1 MPANKPSKKKPT
13 KANKEYLGYCDDP
26 TNKELLDR
34 LSDEENEYVYD
45 YFPLMIK
52 QTQVI
57 KATGRFFFVC
67 SKVLCINTSC
77 LFWNELDDNQKQSG
91 TNMQTTLN
99 ESTLL
104 NRTELNES
112 MAKNQNELEQE
123 TSTVIKNG
131 VK

>member
-1 MPANKPSKKKPT
+1 
-13 KANKEYLGYCDDP
+13 
-26 TNKELLDR
+26 
-34 LSDEENEYVYD
+34 
-45 YFPLMIK
+45 
-52 QTQVI
+52 
-57 KATGRFFFVC
+57 
-67 SKVLCINTSC
+67 
-77 LFWNELDDNQKQSG
+77 
-91 TNMQTTLN
+91 MQTTLN